1 MFQDAYVKLNKQET
15 AKIVDS
21 LSLHLDGSS
30 IDPALAVVMSREL
43 PFYPGSK
50 FLDLADH
57 RTMPPARRFVIIAN
71 GNAHILDFTN
81 QPIYQLNE
89 SYPIKLTLDNVTDY
103 VRFFFSFVRGRH
115 GRFLIIES
123 VDDIPW
129 REEPAPSGR
138 KAIGKMVA
146 PMNVTEIP
154 APLGAGHQKT
164 YHLTAY
170 MLFKDSLFRADIEVA
185 DTGQVKIL
193 QETLLIEDIPV
204 IDDTLG
210 Q

>member
-15 AKIVDS
+15 ASVVETLSPILDS
-21 LSLHLDGSS
+21 ASF
-30 IDPALAVVMSREL
+30 DPASAIVMSREL

-57 RTMPPARRFVIIAN
+57 RTLPPARRFAIIAKN
-71 GNAHILDFTN
+71 KAHILDFTN
-81 QPIYQLNE
+81 QPIYELNE
-89 SYPIKLTLDNVTDY
+89 SYPLQLTIDNVTDY

-146 PMNVTEIP
+146 PMAVSEIP
-154 APLGAGHQKT
+154 APLGAGHTKT
-164 YHLTAY
+164 YHLSAY